1 MTNTPD
7 LAIGTLAPEFSLPS
21 TNGSNIAL
29 ADYRT
34 KSKVYLF
41 FVREYN

>member
-1 MTNTPD
+1 MTDTPD

-21 TNGSNIAL
+21 SGGSNIAL
-29 ADYRT
+29 ADYRA

>member
-7 LAIGTLAPEFSLPS
+7 LAIGALAPEFSLPS
-21 TNGSNIAL
+21 TNGSNIAS

-41 FVREYN
+41 FVRQYN